1 MEFNREAVNEA
12 LKVLL
17 DNFSG
22 LDVTEGGAQVDII
35 NGAIDEYVEGS
46 TGEYNKL
53 KEEYDGL
60 SAAKKKV
67 DDDYKRRFFPGI
79 VVDPDP
85 EKEDEVP
92 TEDVVDEGIKNE
104 TKDIDEGD
112 EDIEEVNVAFSAD
125 SSEADE
131 DEE

>member
-1 MEFNREAVNEA
+1 MEFNREAVNNA

-46 TGEYNKL
+46 AGEYNKL

-85 EKEDEVP
+85 EKEDEMP
-92 TEDVVDEGIKNE
+92 AEDVVDEGIKNE
-104 TKDIDEGD
+104 IKDIDEGD
-112 EDIEEVNVAFSAD
+112 DIEEVNVAFSTD
-125 SSEADE
+125 SVAEAEDDE
-131 DEE
+131 